1 MKLFENDWLGIS
13 HLLLKMYSEKT
24 SRLFDNSI
32 MHNLKYMIPYDKATF
47 WLRSSD
53 DDTLLCSPEGINFD
67 VGELQS
73 RQITLAAELPQI
85 WVHFY
90 EKCTVVRDSDFSN
103 ELSPQG
109 QMYYA
114 DLLTNHNI
122 KYAMTILLCHKEM
135 PVGVLTLFREKGRQ
149 DFSDK
154 EIYIAE
160 QLMEHIACYC
170 YDIYNIGSRQAS
182 GSASADID
190 RIAQNYKLSLRE
202 LEVLKCVL
210 EGKNASA
217 ICEALRIT
225 ESTEKKHLSS
235 IYKKMNIKSKTE
247 LFKILLS

>member
-24 SRLFDNSI
+24 NRLFDNSI
-32 MHNLKYMIPYDKATF
+32 MHNLKYLIPYDKATF

-53 DDTLLCSPEGINFD
+53 SNALLCNPEGINFNID
-67 VGELQS
+67 ELES
-73 RQITLAAELPQI
+73 RQISLETELPQI

-103 ELSPQG
+103 ELTPQG
-109 QMYYA
+109 LLYYA

-122 KYAMTILLCHKEM
+122 KYAMTILLCHKDT
-135 PVGVLTLFREKGRQ
+135 PVGVLTLFREKDRP

-154 EIYIAE
+154 EVYIAE

-170 YDIYNIGSRQAS
+170 YDIYNIGNKQSP
-182 GSASADID
+182 GNISADINL
-190 RIAQNYKLSLRE
+190 IAQKYKLSLRE
-202 LEVLKCVL
+202 IEVLQCVL

-217 ICEALRIT
+217 ICDTLCIT

-247 LFKILLS
+247 LFKIFFS